1 MNKVDQIKIINDMIN
16 EARTSLKPLSFN
28 LVFWGIFINI
38 MSIIHYTFPS
48 FIQQTNYSAG
58 IYWIFLPMIGMIY
71 MTRWNIKKY
80 KEMGYSTTLGRVI
93 KIVWAVF
100 GIGWLMIS
108 GLAFYQGINPVP
120 DILFLLGLVSVLT
133 GAIIKFK
140 PIILGGIFLLIF
152 VLSLY
157 IYPGQDTLI
166 VNIIGITLGL
176 LIPGILLNRM
186 KTNE

>member
-1 MNKVDQIKIINDMIN
+1 
-16 EARTSLKPLSFN
+16 
-28 LVFWGIFINI
+28 
-38 MSIIHYTFPS
+38 
-48 FIQQTNYSAG
+48 
-58 IYWIFLPMIGMIY
+58 

-93 KIVWAVF
+93 KIIWAVF

-108 GLAFYQGINPVP
+108 GLAIYQGINPVP

-152 VLSLY
+152 VLLLY
-157 IYPGQDTLI
+157 IYPGQNALI